1 MRFKTILL
9 FCATAVFQHSP
20 THAQGLLKKIKD
32 KVNQTVNTAGNT
44 STSNQ
49 TSTSNGNTNR
59 NTGNNKGEGLVITPP
74 DVNENLTS
82 AEAAFKNGNYSE
94 ARYAVQQAML
104 GVELQIG
111 HQVLKSM
118 PTSISGLKVDTTRDK
133 VASVSWGWQGLTIER
148 TYGTDDKRLNI
159 AIANNAVL
167 LQAVNL
173 YFANGGYAQSSNEK
187 QNWKQTKVKGNRAVI
202 EFDKDS
208 GYKLSVPLGQSSL
221 LVYEGINFAT
231 EQEMMNA
238 ANQLDIDQIK
248 KLLGEK

>member
-1 MRFKTILL
+1 MRFKTIIL
-9 FCATAVFQHSP
+9 FCAVAAFQTSP
-20 THAQGLLKKIKD
+20 TQAQGLLKKIKD
-32 KVNQTVNTAGNT
+32 KVNQTVNTASNNT
-44 STSNQ
+44 STDP
-49 TSTSNGNTNR
+49 STSSTPTTKKS
-59 NTGNNKGEGLVITPP
+59 TGNKTGEGLVITPP
-74 DVNENLTS
+74 DVNENLTA
-82 AEAAFKNGNYSE
+82 AEAAFKNGSYSE

-104 GVELQIG
+104 GVEMQIG

-118 PTSISGLKVDTTRDK
+118 PASIAGLKADTTQDK
-133 VASVSWGWQGLTIER
+133 VASVSWGWQGLTIQR
-148 TYGTDDKRLNI
+148 TYGDDDKKMNI

-173 YFANGGYAQSSNEK
+173 YFTNASFSQSNNEQ
-187 QNWKQTKVKGNRAVI
+187 QNWKQTKVKGNRAII

-221 LVYEGINFAT
+221 LVYEGVNFAN

-238 ANQLDIDQIK
+238 ANQLDIDHIK

>member
-1 MRFKTILL
+1 MRIKTILL
-9 FCATAVFQHSP
+9 FWLSAAFLQTPAN
-20 THAQGLLKKIKD
+20 AQGLLKKVKD
-32 KVNQTVNTAGNT
+32 KVNQAVNAAGAT
-44 STSNQ
+44 PASTPS
-49 TSTSNGNTNR
+49 STNSGNSNR
-59 NTGNNKGEGLVITPP
+59 NTGNTTGEGLVITPP

-82 AEAAFKNGNYSE
+82 AETAFKSGNYSE
-94 ARYAVQQAML
+94 ARYSVQQAML

-118 PTSISGLKVDTTRDK
+118 PASISGLKADTTQDK
-133 VASVSWGWQGLTIER
+133 VASVSWGWQGLTIQR
-148 TYGTDDKRLNI
+148 TYGTDAKRLNI
-159 AIANNAVL
+159 GIANNAVL

-173 YFANGGYAQSSNEK
+173 YFTNGGYAESSNQQ

-202 EFDKDS
+202 EFDKS
-208 GYKLSVPLGQSSL
+208 TGYKLSVPLGQTSL

-231 EQEMMNA
+231 EQEMMTA

>member
-1 MRFKTILL
+1 MRIKTTLL
-9 FCATAVFQHSP
+9 FCLFAAFLHPSAN
-20 THAQGLLKKIKD
+20 AQGLLKKIKD
-32 KVNQTVNTAGNT
+32 KVNQTVNTAGTTPTNNPS
-44 STSNQ
+44 STNS
-49 TSTSNGNTNR
+49 GNVNR
-59 NTGNNKGEGLVITPP
+59 NTGNTTGEGLVITPP

-82 AEAAFKNGNYSE
+82 AETAFKNGNYSE
-94 ARYAVQQAML
+94 ARYSVQQAML

-111 HQVLKSM
+111 RQVLKSM
-118 PTSISGLKVDTTRDK
+118 PASISGLKADTTQDK

-173 YFANGGYAQSSNEK
+173 YFTNAGYAESSNK
-187 QNWKQTKVKGNRAVI
+187 QQNWKQTKVKGNRAII
-202 EFDKDS
+202 EFDKNS
-208 GYKLSVPLGQSSL
+208 GYKLSVPLGQTSL

>member
-1 MRFKTILL
+1 MRFKTIFLC
-9 FCATAVFQHSP
+9 CAVAAFHTSP
-20 THAQGLLKKIKD
+20 TQAQGLLKKIKD
-32 KVNQTVNTAGNT
+32 KVNQTVNTTTASSSADPAAGT
-44 STSNQ
+44 TTDKKS
-49 TSTSNGNTNR
+49 
-59 NTGNNKGEGLVITPP
+59 TGNKTGEGLVITPP

-82 AEAAFKNGNYSE
+82 AEAAFKNGSYSE

-104 GVELQIG
+104 GVEIQIG
-111 HQVLKSM
+111 RQVLKSM
-118 PTSISGLKVDTTRDK
+118 PASIAGLRADTTQDK
-133 VASVSWGWQGLTIER
+133 VASISWGWQGLTIQR
-148 TYGTDDKRLNI
+148 TYGDNDKKLTV

-173 YFANGGYAQSSNEK
+173 YFTNASFAQSSNEQ

-202 EFDKDS
+202 EFDKDT

-221 LVYEGINFAT
+221 LVYEGINFTT

-238 ANQLDIDQIK
+238 ANQLDIDLIK